1 MRLVHAA
8 ALAGA
13 VLMLA
18 SVASAQGIG
27 DAAAKEKEKRK
38 SSAPAKVY
46 TESDIGGQSVAAPPS
61 AAEPA
66 PAAGAGTAT
75 GTATGATAAGTGG
88 SEAKPKTEADTE
100 KEAAEQAAKAAAAW
114 REKLD
119 KARKDEEECRKA
131 IDEIQTQLNDLSS
144 MYTPSRE
151 QAMKTLEDTKKKQAE
166 LQGRISTLEA
176 EGRSKGYR

>member
-46 TESDIGGQSVAAPPS
+46 TESDIGGQSVASPPS

-66 PAAGAGTAT
+66 PGAGTT
-75 GTATGATAAGTGG
+75 SGTGAAPSGTGG
-88 SEAKPKTEADTE
+88 TEAKPKTEADAE
-100 KEAAEQAAKAAAAW
+100 KDAAEKAAKEEAAW
-114 REKLD
+114 RDELD
-119 KARKDEEECRKA
+119 RTRKAEQDCRKA
-131 IDEIQTQLNDLSS
+131 IDDLQTQLNDVST
-144 MYTPSRE
+144 MYTPSRAR
-151 QAMKTLEDTKKKQAE
+151 AMTALEDTKKKQAE
-166 LQGRISTLEA
+166 LQGRIATLEA